1 MSAMPA
7 IPYPEEV
14 PSPKTYPARAVAAHS
29 QTSGM
34 SAITIPRRVPQPKD
48 VQIEILYCGICH
60 TDLHFVRNE
69 LAAII
74 PTSYPCV
81 PGHEIVGRVVKTG
94 EAVSKFKTGD
104 VVGVGC
110 MVDSDRTCQACREGE
125 EQFCASQPIFTYNA
139 PDKHLGGMTYGGYS
153 QSVVVDENFVLHVPK
168 NLDLAATAPLLCA
181 GITTYSPL
189 RHANVGAGQ
198 KIGIVGLGG
207 LGHMGVKLAA
217 AFGADVVVFT
227 TSPNKAADAKRLGAT
242 EVVDSKNDAG
252 MQKHANTFDFILD
265 TVPATH
271 NINPYINLLRR
282 DGTLG
287 FVGAPPEPVP
297 LEVAGLLFGRK
308 KVAGSIIGGIRET
321 QEMLDF
327 CGEHNV
333 TADIETIGVQDID
346 KAYARLLKNDVK
358 YRFVIDIASLK

>member
-1 MSAMPA
+1 
-7 IPYPEEV
+7 V
-14 PSPKTYPARAVAAHS
+14 HN
-29 QTSGM
+29 
-34 SAITIPRRVPQPKD
+34 D
-48 VQIEILYCGICH
+48 
-60 TDLHFVRNE
+60 F
-69 LAAII
+69 AAIL

-81 PGHEIVGRVVKTG
+81 PGHEIVLRVAKIG
-94 EAVSKFKTGD
+94 NAVTKFKEGD
-104 VVGVGC
+104 LVGVGC
-110 MVDSDRTCQACREGE
+110 MVDSDRTCEACLAGE
-125 EQFCASQPIFTYNA
+125 EQFCASQPIFTYNS

-153 QSVVVDENFVLHVPK
+153 QSVVVDQDFVLRLPK

-189 RHANVGAGQ
+189 RHAGVKAGQ
-198 KIGIVGLGG
+198 KVGVVGLGG

-227 TSPNKAADAKRLGAT
+227 TSPSKAADAKRLGAR
-242 EVVDSKNDAG
+242 EVVNSKNDTD

-271 NINPYINLLRR
+271 NINPYINLLKR

-287 FVGAPPEPVP
+287 FLGAPPEPLPV
-297 LEVAGLLFGRK
+297 EIAGLLFGRK
-308 KVAGSIIGGIRET
+308 KIAGSIIGGIRET

-333 TADIETIGVQDID
+333 AADIEMIGVNDINQ
-346 KAYARLLKNDVK
+346 AYDRLLKNDVK
-358 YRFVIDIASLK
+358 YRFVVDIASLT